1 MKEVLQDKL
10 ENFSKA
16 LNRLKEALKEKESPL
31 SIDGTI
37 QRFEFTF
44 EMAWKVLKKFL
55 YYDGIDTKSV
65 RECIKKAYQTD
76 YIDNEEVWLSI
87 LEDRNLTSHI
97 YNENQAKTIYD
108 RIISKYIKEFEILE
122 NKLKEKLKSI

>member
-16 LNRLKEALKEKESPL
+16 LLRLKEALKEKKSL
-31 SIDGTI
+31 LAIDGTI

-44 EMAWKVLKKFL
+44 EMAWKALKKFL
-55 YYDGIDTKSV
+55 YYDGIETKTV
-65 RECIKKAYQTD
+65 RETIKKAYQTD
-76 YIDNEEVWLSI
+76 YIDNEEVWLSM

-97 YNENQAKTIYD
+97 YSEDQAKTIYE
-108 RIISKYIKEFEILE
+108 RIESNYVKELEILE
-122 NKLKEKLKSI
+122 NKLKEKIKNI

>member
-10 ENFSKA
+10 KNFSDA
-16 LNRLKEALKEKESPL
+16 LKRLKEALKEKHTSL

-44 EMAWKVLKKFL
+44 ETAWKALKKFL
-55 YYDGIDTKSV
+55 YYEGVDTKTV

-76 YIDNEEVWLSI
+76 YIDNEEIWLSI
-87 LEDRNLTSHI
+87 LNDRNLTSHI
-97 YNENQAKTIYD
+97 YDENQAKAVYE
-108 RIISKYIKEFEILE
+108 RISTQYIKEFETLE
-122 NKLKEKLKSI
+122 NKLKEKIKII